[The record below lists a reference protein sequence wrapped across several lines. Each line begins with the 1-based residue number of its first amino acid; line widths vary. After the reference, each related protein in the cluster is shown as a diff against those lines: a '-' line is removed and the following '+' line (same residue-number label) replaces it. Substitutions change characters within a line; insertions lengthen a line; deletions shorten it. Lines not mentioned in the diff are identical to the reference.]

1 MKNNWRDDNKVDLLI
16 NGEEFYP
23 RVFEC
28 IENAKKEVIV
38 ETFIIYED
46 KVGHQLQ
53 QALIKAARNGV
64 QVDFTVDDYG
74 TWDLSTDFVKAMTDS
89 GVKLHIFDP
98 QPKLLGVR
106 LNLFRRLH
114 RKIVVVDREVAFIG
128 GINYSADHMMDAGEK
143 AKQDYAVELH
153 GPVVADIYRT
163 CLRLSLQEL
172 SRKEQKSRL
181 QAAAEDTPEAAGDAK
196 VLMVERDN
204 LVHKKDIEQQY
215 LLAIRLAKKHI
226 VIANAY
232 FFPRYYFLLSLRR
245 ATMRGVDVTLIM
257 QGRPDMPWVTALSR
271 LLYKYLLRSDVKIYE
286 YHQRSLH
293 GKIAL
298 VDDEW
303 ATVGSSNLDPLS
315 FSLNLEANVII
326 QDRNLNQQIDEHLQT
341 LIKNHCHRIDL
352 EIAQRG
358 YWWRVPLIFLSF
370 YFLRIFPSIA
380 GWLPAHAPTFK
391 HVLPKRRFWSRKK
404 PIQHDAKNAE
414 DSSIKTYDKESIS

>member
-1 MKNNWRDDNKVDLLI
+1 MKNNWRDNNKVDLLI

-28 IENAKKEVIV
+28 IGNAKKEVIV

-53 QALIKAARNGV
+53 QALIKAARNGARV
-64 QVDFTVDDYG
+64 EFTVDDYG

-114 RKIVVVDREVAFIG
+114 RKIVVVDREIAFIG
-128 GINYSADHMMDAGEK
+128 GINYSADHLMDAGKK

-153 GPVVADIYRT
+153 GPVVADVYRT

-172 SRKEQKSRL
+172 NRKEQKARL
-181 QAAAEDTPEAAGDAK
+181 RAVEEETARPAGDTK
-196 VLMVERDN
+196 VLLVERDN
-204 LVHKKDIEQQY
+204 IAHKKDIEQQY
-215 LLAIRLAKKHI
+215 LLAIRLAKKRLI
-226 VIANAY
+226 IANAY

-257 QGRPDMPWVTALSR
+257 QGQPDMPWVSALSR
-271 LLYKYLLRSDVKIYE
+271 LLYKYLLRSNVKIYE

-298 VDDEW
+298 MDDEW
-303 ATVGSSNLDPLS
+303 STVGSSNLDPLS

-326 QDRNLNQQIDEHLQT
+326 QDRDFNKKIDAHLQE
-341 LIKNHCHRIDL
+341 LIEQHCHKIDL
-352 EIAQRG
+352 DVAQRG
-358 YWWRVPLIFLSF
+358 YWWRVPLIFISF
-370 YFLRIFPSIA
+370 YFLRVFPSIA

-391 HVLPKRRFWSRKK
+391 HILPKRRFWSKK
-404 PIQHDAKNAE
+404 TAQPSAE
-414 DSSIKTYDKESIS
+414 NNGDNPIKTYDKESVS